1 MRPGGGSARRPNSAR
16 SPSTAASN
24 RSTPALWCASA
35 GWCPRVAPL
44 RVAGWP
50 WPFRIATL
58 GRFELLRA
66 GAPVEFSGKGP
77 GRPMELLKVLVALGG
92 QNVRAEHLGDA
103 LWPHVDADYAHK
115 SFTATLHR
123 LRRLLGDDDAL
134 LLRDGR
140 LSLGA
145 GLVWVDAWA
154 LESVMAEF
162 DEALRG
168 PPGENRIGALQ
179 GLVDEAFALY
189 RGPFLPDES
198 EQPGYLAY
206 REQIRARL
214 LRCLARVARASEDA
228 GRPEAGIDAY
238 QRLIDADPALRGAVP
253 QFHAE
258 LPARRRPGRGAGRLR
273 AAAQRAGG
281 EAQGDAVRGNPGGLR
296 GPGREARRSSGRR
309 SGRLASAAL
318 LLGQR
323 LVECRPDLVERGA
336 HGGRRRIVA
345 ARHARP
351 RRDFAHARGERDL

>member
-1 MRPGGGSARRPNSAR
+1 MRHCARRDEAAALACLRSAF
-16 SPSTAASN
+16 
-24 RSTPALWCASA
+24 ALGRAHGFRHAPWWRQREMAELCALAIHRRVEPEYASA
-35 GWCPRVAPL
+35 LVRERRLVPRVAPL
-44 RVAGWP
+44 RIAGWP

-92 QNVRAEHLGDA
+92 QNVRADHLGDA

-162 DEALRG
+162 DEVLRD
-168 PPGENRIGALQ
+168 PPGENRIAALQ
-179 GLVDEAFALY
+179 RLVDEAFALY

-206 REQIRARL
+206 REQIRGAPAALPGAR
-214 LRCLARVARASEDA
+214 RAC
-228 GRPEAGIDAY
+228 
-238 QRLIDADPALRGAVP
+238 LRGSRAARSR
-253 QFHAE
+253 HRR
-258 LPARRRPGRGAGRLR
+258 LPAADRRRS
-273 AAAQRAGG
+273 
-281 EAQGDAVRGNPGGLR
+281 
-296 GPGREARRSSGRR
+296 RST
-309 SGRLASAAL
+309 
-318 LLGQR
+318 
-323 LVECRPDLVERGA
+323 
-336 HGGRRRIVA
+336 RRRTA
-345 ARHARP
+345 TSC
-351 RRDFAHARGERDL
+351 